1 MLQLAETCDMTKTLR
16 NRAKLDALQD
26 IRRDVLKAI
35 LVSWFDGNQSALS
48 RELGVTASYVNRIF
62 GPERHRKRIGEG
74 KAREF
79 ETALQIPQGSL
90 DSPISGPLGPRT
102 RSAFGG
108 RGKMLSQRSLE
119 LVDAW
124 ESLPEVVRTEFER
137 LILAVAEEQKPQ
149 VPEAANKE
157 KRKAKMQ

>member
-1 MLQLAETCDMTKTLR
+1 
-16 NRAKLDALQD
+16 
-26 IRRDVLKAI
+26 
-35 LVSWFDGNQSALS
+35 
-48 RELGVTASYVNRIF
+48 
-62 GPERHRKRIGEG
+62 
-74 KAREF
+74 
-79 ETALQIPQGSL
+79 
-90 DSPISGPLGPRT
+90 
-102 RSAFGG
+102 
-108 RGKMLSQRSLE
+108 MLSQRSLE